1 MLLIRQILRA
11 IIHSLNIPYYLSQS
25 NFCIQNAS
33 TSEVTPQ
40 QPVQI
45 SNRKLQSKSKRST
58 QCRYTTLV
66 ATQSGTL
73 KCPSQWSSRVR
84 VMPASC
90 CYLGRPIQTQPRHHN
105 NNLDQVT
112 PQVQATAA
120 NNSVQISEP
129 RDYLQSFKQSDR
141 HRSSLADSYVV
152 PVAEAVF

>member
-58 QCRYTTLV
+58 QCRYTTPV

-73 KCPSQWSSRVR
+73 KCPSLWSSQVR

-90 CYLGRPIQTQPRHHN
+90 CYLGRPIQTQPHHHN

>member
-1 MLLIRQILRA
+1 MDQGYRLFTSIAVEEFQSLVTHQADIESYHSFTQYTLLFKPVKFLHTKRFYIK
-11 IIHSLNIPYYLSQS
+11 SD
-25 NFCIQNAS
+25 
-33 TSEVTPQ
+33 PQ

-58 QCRYTTLV
+58 QCRYTTPV

-73 KCPSQWSSRVR
+73 KCPSLWSSQVR

-120 NNSVQISEP
+120 NKSVQISEP
-129 RDYLQSFKQSDR
+129 TVHFQF
-141 HRSSLADSYVV
+141 
-152 PVAEAVF
+152 F